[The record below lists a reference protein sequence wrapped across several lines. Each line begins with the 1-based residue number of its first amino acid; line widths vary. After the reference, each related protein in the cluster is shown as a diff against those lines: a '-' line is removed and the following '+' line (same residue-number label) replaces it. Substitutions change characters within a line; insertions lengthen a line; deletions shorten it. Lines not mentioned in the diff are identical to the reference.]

1 MNPNFITLNIPRIR
15 TAGSYCGSI
24 FNILRKLHIVFHGG
38 YTNLD
43 SHQECTSV
51 LFFPHPHQLLLSLVS
66 LVIAM
71 VTGAR

>member
-51 LFFPHPHQLLLSLVS
+51 LFFPHPHRHLLSFVF
-66 LVIAM
+66 LVIDILTS
-71 VTGAR
+71 VK